1 MPAGSRVVRAALLA
15 PALLLPAAV
24 PAQTPAQAFAGTATA
39 QTPATPPA
47 DVGAEDRQAIRGVIA
62 DQIAA
67 FGRDDAERAFS
78 HATAKIRGMFGT
90 ADRFIDMVRRGYEPV
105 YRPREVE
112 FLDVVLVHGRTTQ
125 VVYLV
130 GPDGVPVQALYFMER
145 QPDGTWRIDGC
156 VLIPAP
162 DRSA

>member
-1 MPAGSRVVRAALLA
+1 MPAWSRVVRAALVALA
-15 PALLLPAAV
+15 VLLPAAV
-24 PAQTPAQAFAGTATA
+24 SAQTPAA
-39 QTPATPPA
+39 PPA
-47 DVGAEDRQAIRGVIA
+47 GVGAEDRRAIRDVIA

-90 ADRFIDMVRRGYEPV
+90 ADRFIEMVRRGYRPV

-112 FLDVVLVHGRTTQ
+112 FLDLVQVHGRTTQ
-125 VVYLV
+125 VVFLV
-130 GPDGVPVQALYFMER
+130 GPDGVPVQALYFMELG
-145 QPDGTWRIDGC
+145 PDGAWRIDGC

>member
-1 MPAGSRVVRAALLA
+1 MPAGLPVVGLRVVRAFALA
-15 PALLLPAAV
+15 VALLLPAAASAQL
-24 PAQTPAQAFAGTATA
+24 PAM
-39 QTPATPPA
+39 PPA
-47 DVGAEDRQAIRGVIA
+47 DVGADDRREIRRVIA
-62 DQIAA
+62 DQISA
-67 FGRDDAERAFS
+67 FGRDDAERAFG
-78 HATAKIRGMFGT
+78 HATEKIRGMFGT
-90 ADRFIDMVRRGYEPV
+90 AERFVEMVRRGYEPV

-125 VVYLV
+125 VVYVV

-145 QPDGTWRIDGC
+145 DTDGTWRIDGC